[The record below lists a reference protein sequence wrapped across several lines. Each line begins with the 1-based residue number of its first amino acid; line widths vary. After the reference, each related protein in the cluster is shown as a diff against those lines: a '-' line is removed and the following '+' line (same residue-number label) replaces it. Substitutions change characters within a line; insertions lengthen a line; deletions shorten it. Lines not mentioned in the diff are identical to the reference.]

1 MAPDQQQPLSVEDAW
16 QRRQRCRQEQRE
28 AAFQQDLYRA
38 GHLTA
43 SARAAL
49 AQRQNRLEHSR

>member
-1 MAPDQQQPLSVEDAW
+1 MIDEHRPHSVEDAW
-16 QRRQRCRQEQRE
+16 QRRQRRRQEQRE
-28 AAFQQDLYRA
+28 AALQQDIHRA

-49 AQRQNRLEHSR
+49 AQRVNRLEHSR

>member
-1 MAPDQQQPLSVEDAW
+1 MDNQDRPLTVEDAW
-16 QRRQRCRQEQRE
+16 QRRQRRRQEQRE
-28 AAFQQDLYRA
+28 GALQQDIYRA

>member
-1 MAPDQQQPLSVEDAW
+1 MAADPHQPLSVDDAW
-16 QRRQRCRQEQRE
+16 QRRQRRRQEQRE
-28 AAFQQDLYRA
+28 AALQQDIHRA

-49 AQRQNRLEHSR
+49 AQRHNRLEHSR

>member
-1 MAPDQQQPLSVEDAW
+1 MNDEHRPHSVDDAW
-16 QRRQRCRQEQRE
+16 QRRQRRRQEQRE
-28 AAFQQDLYRA
+28 AALQQDI
-38 GHLTA
+38 HLTA